1 MSGKVD
7 QATDSRYA
15 SMVNP
20 KWAAL
25 FFFGGGAVL
34 IVLGVLV
41 RVLLGLSAA
50 SDRVFA
56 VEALI
61 SGLVVIWF
69 IHFRLQLKLVV
80 SPIVRIPFVYVWLL
94 LCAYVFLFEPLE

>member
-1 MSGKVD
+1 MSGNEAD
-7 QATDSRYA
+7 SADSRYA
-15 SMVNP
+15 AMANP

-34 IVLGVLV
+34 VVLGVLV
-41 RVLLGLSAA
+41 RLLLGLSAA

-61 SGLVVIWF
+61 SGLAVIGF
-69 IHFRLQLKLVV
+69 IHYRFGRKPLVALKLK
-80 SPIVRIPFVYVWLL
+80 IPFVYVWVI
-94 LCAYVFLFEPLE
+94 LCSYVFFFRPFE

>member
-1 MSGKVD
+1 MSDKVD
-7 QATDSRYA
+7 KANDSRYA

-20 KWAAL
+20 KWAAA

-61 SGLVVIWF
+61 SGLLVIWF
-69 IHFRLQLKLVV
+69 IHFRFQIKLMVT
-80 SPIVRIPFVYVWLL
+80 PILRIPFVYVWIL
-94 LCAYVFLFEPLE
+94 LCAYVFLFQPLQ